1 MATRILHQQSNEE
14 YHADLALGS
23 SYVKDWNNRSPR
35 HAEYGEKT
43 INPYIADEG
52 TAAHLVFEGNP
63 DKVVQA
69 GETRRGQSWADA
81 LGKAQSI
88 GGVALPRKAYESAI
102 AAGISAYNHGFMRTL
117 RDQAGYD
124 GEWSWVETSIFTT
137 HPKTGLEIK
146 CKPDFYLSKRGLLV
160 DLKTTV
166 SASPRDFTRAIF
178 KMGYDLQAAYYS
190 LVCRI
195 AGLNVADE
203 FHFIAVEK
211 TAPYVTQHFVLE
223 GDVLSAAEQ
232 RVEQILLEIA
242 HSRET
247 GEFSTGWPEVSKINL
262 STREN
267 VYGL

>member
-52 TAAHLVFEGNP
+52 TAVHFIFEGDP

-81 LGKAQSI
+81 CGKAQSI
-88 GGVALPRKAYESAI
+88 GGVALPRKAYESAM
-102 AAGISAYNHGFMRTL
+102 AAGYNARNHEFMRSIN
-117 RDQAGYD
+117 DEVGYD
-124 GEWSWVETSIFTT
+124 GEQRWVETSIFTT
-137 HPKTGLEIK
+137 HPQTGLGIK
-146 CKPDFYLSKRGLLV
+146 CKPDFYMPKRGLLL
-160 DLKTTV
+160 DLKTAV
-166 SASPRDFTRAIF
+166 SASPRHFTRTIF
-178 KMGYDLQAAYYS
+178 NMGYDLQAAYYS

-195 AGLNVADE
+195 AGLNVANE

-211 TAPYVTQHFVLE
+211 TSPFVTQHFVLE
-223 GDVLSAAEQ
+223 GDVLSAAEL

-262 STREN
+262 STKEN

>member
-1 MATRILHQQSNEE
+1 MATRILHQQSNED

-52 TAAHLVFEGNP
+52 TAVHLVFEGDP

-81 LGKAQSI
+81 WGKAQSI
-88 GGVALPRKAYESAI
+88 GGVALPRKAYESAM
-102 AAGISAYNHGFMRTL
+102 AAGHSARNHISVSQLNEPE
-117 RDQAGYD
+117 AGPI
-124 GEWSWVETSIFTT
+124 WRETSIFTT

-146 CKPDFYLSKRGLLV
+146 TKPDFYMPERGLLL

-223 GDVLSAAEQ
+223 GDVLSAAEL

-262 STREN
+262 STKEN